1 MIAYASRTG
10 NVRYIVSKLELPAT
24 EIDEAC
30 SVSGPFLL
38 FTYTDGMGDVPQQV
52 KQFMEKNG
60 ERCQGVIVSGNSNFG
75 SNFGR
80 AGDAIARQ
88 WQVPLVRKLEMR
100 GYPEDYE
107 AIHRYYEQCF
117 QKEPIG

>member
-24 EIDEAC
+24 EIDDSAA
-30 SVSGPFLL
+30 VSGPFLL
-38 FTYTDGMGDVPQQV
+38 LTYTDGMGDVPQQV
-52 KQFMEKNG
+52 RQFMDRHG

-75 SNFGR
+75 ANFGK
-80 AGDAIARQ
+80 AGDAIARE
-88 WQVPLVRKLEMR
+88 WQVPLVRKLELR